1 MQPIEKSSMPYWRDG
16 LKVQDKAK
24 LILKLIL
31 FEDMKY
37 LLIVISLLVS
47 SSVTWSQA
55 PQIGK
60 SIGRS
65 PYLDVQAMI
74 LDKTQGLEYVEVTM
88 NNVIAKD
95 PEGAPGR
102 AKKLMEDLQTAG
114 IKVWSV
120 HMPYS
125 RTLDISVIDDAKR
138 NENIQYMKDAM
149 QIAAIFQPRYIVLH
163 PSSEPIY
170 PNEREQRLANSH
182 AAIGYLAS
190 VAKEIGAVLC
200 IENLP
205 RTCLGQNGEEMM
217 RLIDGYENVGICFD
231 TNHLLYQS
239 HSDFLKTIEKGT
251 IKTVHISDYDF
262 SDERHLVPGKGLIDN
277 KALWDGIKENGYEGI
292 MMFECKGDVKELLTA
307 REILLG
313 NIPQPDNSKKD
324 SIAFMNAKW
333 EITDLERGAK
343 AMYAQIPMFYST
355 QSICVV
361 KYPLKK
367 FRTDILHR
375 PEEAAGKPSEIAE
388 ETGAVFALN
397 GGYFHVK
404 QRIPSVYFREGKEQ
418 LGYTHPTELYRVD
431 GLMGFK
437 DRKGRKAR
445 IAQVSDTTQYSAVD
459 KGWKEAMASGPMLI
473 VDGEIIVPLLT
484 GDKADGANVAAMAQ
498 EQKQGSKIR
507 THYSSA
513 LFYDKRHPRTVFGT
527 DDEGNAYL
535 VVIDGRF
542 KGQADGATIY
552 ETAYICHML
561 GMTDAINLDGGGST
575 TLWTEKTGV
584 INHPYD
590 NRKFDHDGE
599 RSVPNLI
606 VVY

>member
-1 MQPIEKSSMPYWRDG
+1 M
-16 LKVQDKAK
+16 
-24 LILKLIL
+24 
-31 FEDMKY
+31 
-37 LLIVISLLVS
+37 
-47 SSVTWSQA
+47 
-55 PQIGK
+55 
-60 SIGRS
+60 
-65 PYLDVQAMI
+65 
-74 LDKTQGLEYVEVTM
+74 LDKSKGLDYVEVTM

-95 PEGAPGR
+95 LEGAPER
-102 AKKLMEDLQTAG
+102 AKHLMNDLQKAG
-114 IKVWSV
+114 LKVWSV
-120 HMPYS
+120 HMPFS
-125 RTLDISVIDDAKR
+125 RTLDISVIDDTR
-138 NENIQYMKDAM
+138 RTENIQYIKNAM
-149 QIAAIFQPRYIVLH
+149 RMAAVFQPQYIVLH
-163 PSSEPIY
+163 PSSEPIL
-170 PNEREQRLANSH
+170 PDERGQRLSNSH

-239 HSDFLKTIEKGT
+239 HSDFLKTIGKGT

-333 EITDLERGAK
+333 KITDLERGAK
-343 AMYAQIPMFYST
+343 AMYAQIPMFYSM
-355 QSICVV
+355 QSVCVV
-361 KYPLKK
+361 KYPMKNFK
-367 FRTDILHR
+367 TDILHR
-375 PEEAAGKPSEIAE
+375 PGGSADKPSEIGRE
-388 ETGAVFALN
+388 IGAAFALN
-397 GGYFHVK
+397 GGYFHVN
-404 QRIPSVYFREGKEQ
+404 QMIPSVYFRDGKEQ
-418 LGYTHPTELYRVD
+418 LGYIHPTELYRVD
-431 GLMGFK
+431 GLIGFK

-445 IAQVSDTTQYSAVD
+445 IEQVSDTTQYAAVA
-459 KGWKEAMASGPMLI
+459 KGWREAMASGPVLI
-473 VDGEIIVPLLT
+473 LDGKIVVPLLT
-484 GDKADGANVAAMAQ
+484 GDKADGANVVAMTQ
-498 EQKQGSKIR
+498 ERKQGSKIR
-507 THYSSA
+507 THYSSVE
-513 LFYDKRHPRTVFGT
+513 FYDKRHPRAAFGT
-527 DDEGNAYL
+527 DDDGNAYM

-542 KGQADGATIY
+542 KGKADGATIY

-590 NRKFDHDGE
+590 NKKFDHEGE